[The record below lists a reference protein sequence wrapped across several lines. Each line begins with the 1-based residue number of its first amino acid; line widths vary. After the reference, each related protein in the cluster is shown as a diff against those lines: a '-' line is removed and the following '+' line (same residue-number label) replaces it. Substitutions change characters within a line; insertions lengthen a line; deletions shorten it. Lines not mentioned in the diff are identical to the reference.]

1 MKILRYLALFL
12 TLPMGAQTICSY
24 IGTSTCTNALM
35 TYSSGTTQLPVH
47 LLYNGYNPGT
57 LPTPAQYVTYM
68 QGAAPNVTTVYQ
80 STFVS
85 VAGSTGSISVM
96 ADDIVTVS
104 INGTQIGKTTAAQYN
119 QVIAFPISALLT
131 GSNTLTLSVQNTGG
145 NTGVGFFAKIVP
157 PTPPTTTV
165 MSCTLPAIPPATLAA
180 INSGQPATLPNVTC
194 TVVGP

>member
-1 MKILRYLALFL
+1 MRKLALLSILFSAL
-12 TLPMGAQTICSY
+12 GHAQTICSF
-24 IGTSTCTNALM
+24 IGTSTCANTLM

-57 LPTPAQYVTYM
+57 LPVPAQYVTYM

-104 INGTQIGKTTAAQYN
+104 INGTQIGVTKASQYN
-119 QVIAFPISALLT
+119 QVIAFPISAILT
-131 GSNTLTLSVQNTGG
+131 GSNTLTLAVQNTGG
-145 NTGVGFFAKIVP
+145 NTGVGFYAKIVP
-157 PTPPTTTV
+157 PGPPTTVTYQFSTPQCNPTGTV
-165 MSCTLPAIPPATLAA
+165 GSSTLTIPPTCTLTK
-180 INSGQPATLPNVTC
+180 
-194 TVVGP
+194 VGP